1 MTHHLKTVEEAYRS
15 RASFGCAGLTDR
27 RLGVHLRSNRRGE
40 MDGVSDAIPLT
51 GHRVT
56 ALADLLTAGTAY

>member
-1 MTHHLKTVEEAYRS
+1 VSTYA
-15 RASFGCAGLTDR
+15 AIAA
-27 RLGVHLRSNRRGE
+27 GE